1 MTIDEIKTEALRLG
15 PSERAQL
22 ASDLIVSLDE
32 LSEAEIE
39 QLWLEEAIRR
49 DAELDA
55 GTARLIPADEVF
67 SAARARLR

>member
-67 SAARARLR
+67 AAARARLR